1 MISATQLSQIPRW
14 SDEPFPLETSS
25 TQNPFPIPLPRRA
38 QNQVRE
44 LQERVD
50 KMTKTVALL
59 QEQVTYLTQ
68 DLQHLRM
75 EMTRQTPI
83 EDRVEAIEDFIKHAI
98 IAATSGPPP
107 SYEETVDLSLV

>member
-1 MISATQLSQIPRW
+1 MTPTTKASKLTRW

-25 TQNPFPIPLPRRA
+25 KQHPFPIPLPRRV

-50 KMTKTVALL
+50 EMTKTVALL